1 MMRIRLNSFAGMF
14 PKVHPS
20 RLQET
25 ASTQMHDMLLE
36 NGVLTPVTVPATAQ
50 TWQKSIYRWTAFRV
64 ASLIKGNNHRQRFQT
79 VRQDVFCSVVTL
91 DHGVLAIIHSLSI
104 ALCCQLVVS

>member
-25 ASTQMHDMLLE
+25 ASTQMQDMLLE
-36 NGVLTPVTVPATAQ
+36 NGVLTPVTVPATA
-50 TWQKSIYRWTAFRV
+50 
-64 ASLIKGNNHRQRFQT
+64 
-79 VRQDVFCSVVTL
+79 L
-91 DHGVLAIIHSLSI
+91 DGI
-104 ALCCQLVVS
+104 ADNIAPAGGLRAVNR

>member
-25 ASTQMHDMLLE
+25 ASTQMQDMLLE
-36 NGVLTPVTVPATAQ
+36 NGVLTPVTIPATAQ
-50 TWQKSIYRWTAFRV
+50 TWKKSIYRWTAFRV
-64 ASLIKGNNHRQRFQT
+64 ASLIKGIDF
-79 VRQDVFCSVVTL
+79 L
-91 DHGVLAIIHSLSI
+91 PSLK
-104 ALCCQLVVS
+104 